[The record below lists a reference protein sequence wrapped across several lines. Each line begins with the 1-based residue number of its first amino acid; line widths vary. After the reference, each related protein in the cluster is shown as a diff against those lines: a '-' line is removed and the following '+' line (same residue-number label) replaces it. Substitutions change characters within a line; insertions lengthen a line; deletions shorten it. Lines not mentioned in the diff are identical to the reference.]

1 MYKNVHPILRSLKPA
16 APAGLLLAIAGCV
29 QQATMAAV
37 SIPPVRPGAA
47 RIWVYRAYEP
57 YAGKGLP
64 AVDANGGYLGQA
76 QLGGV
81 FYRDVAPGAYH
92 VTVESFG
99 KDINQSAN
107 LDLAAGQQKY
117 VKIVS
122 LPSWVEGGDRTA
134 YERPTFYAWLMPP
147 QVAAADVAHLAFYGG
162 S

>member
-1 MYKNVHPILRSLKPA
+1 MHRNVGPLLRSLKRA
-16 APAGLLLAIAGCV
+16 APAGLLLAVAGC
-29 QQATMAAV
+29 ALPSTTAAV
-37 SIPPVRPGAA
+37 SIPPLRPGAA

-64 AVDANGGYLGQA
+64 AVDANGGYLGLA

-81 FYRDVAPGAYH
+81 FYRDVAPGSYH
-92 VTVESFG
+92 VSVDSVG
-99 KDINQSAN
+99 KDTNQSAN
-107 LDLAAGQQKY
+107 VALGSGQQAY

-122 LPSWVEGGDRTA
+122 LPSWVEGGDRHT

-147 QVAAADVAHLAFYGG
+147 QIAAADVAQLAFYGG

>member
-1 MYKNVHPILRSLKPA
+1 MRKNVRPILQSLKRA
-16 APAGLLLAIAGCV
+16 APAGLLLAIAGCA
-29 QQATMAAV
+29 QQATTAAV
-37 SIPPVRPGAA
+37 AIPPVRPGAA

-64 AVDANGGYLGQA
+64 AVDANGGYLGLA

-81 FYRDVAPGAYH
+81 FYRDVAPGPYH

-99 KDINQSAN
+99 KDMNQSAN
-107 LDLAAGQQKY
+107 VDLTAGQQAY

-122 LPSWVEGGDRTA
+122 LPSWVEGGDRNA

-147 QVAAADVAHLAFYGG
+147 QVAETDVAQLAFYGG

>member
-1 MYKNVHPILRSLKPA
+1 MHRNVNAMLRLLKRA
-16 APAGLLLAIAGCV
+16 APAGLLLAIGGCA
-29 QQATMAAV
+29 QPPTTAAV
-37 SIPPVRPGAA
+37 AIPPVPAGTA

-81 FYRDVAPGAYH
+81 FYRDVAPGPYH

-99 KDINQSAN
+99 TDINQSAHV
-107 LDLAAGQQKY
+107 DLAAGQQAFI
-117 VKIVS
+117 KIVS
-122 LPSWVEGGDRTA
+122 LPSWVEGGDIHSF
-134 YERPTFYAWLMPP
+134 ERPTFYAWLMPP
-147 QVAAADVAHLAFYGG
+147 QVAEADVAHLAFYGG